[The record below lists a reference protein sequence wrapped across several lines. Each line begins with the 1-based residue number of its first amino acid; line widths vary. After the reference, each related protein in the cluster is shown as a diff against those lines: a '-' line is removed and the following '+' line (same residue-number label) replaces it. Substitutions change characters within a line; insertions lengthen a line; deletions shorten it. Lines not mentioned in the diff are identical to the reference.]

1 MRRDE
6 SRPDVQKLAMR
17 AKALTDDEI
26 GFPSRRNPWPAE
38 KSVADELTERSLVDE
53 SIAVIDQS
61 IPRRR
66 ERLPTVFLFLKC
78 PADLLGGLFAL
89 PQTLRLRQVL
99 GGKTTTPPP
108 QAHQPNRTPK
118 SVLNPKSNAPKD
130 VRRTGTVC

>member
-6 SRPDVQKLAMR
+6 TSSGH
-17 AKALTDDEI
+17 AKASDAGEALTDDEI

-53 SIAVIDQS
+53 SIAVIDQTF
-61 IPRRR
+61 PARR
-66 ERLPTVFLFLKC
+66 ERLSTVFLFLKC

-118 SVLNPKSNAPKD
+118 SVLNPKSNAPKA
-130 VRRTGTVC
+130 VRQTGTAC